1 MALGVRAMKPAVRE
15 TMAANRDAMEWRSRC
30 PISSALDVLGDKWSL
45 LIIRD
50 LMHHETR
57 TYSAFLEKPERISTN
72 ILAARLALLTDLK
85 LIERTSPE
93 ASPRNNAYRL
103 TQSGAALRPVLLE
116 LGRWAQTHLHDTHP
130 DILRIV

>member
-1 MALGVRAMKPAVRE
+1 
-15 TMAANRDAMEWRSRC
+15 MAANRDAMDWRSRC

-85 LIERTSPE
+85 LREYLTPKEGTPE
-93 ASPRNNAYRL
+93 QKEWRSASPDPFNYVDQMFKQARP
-103 TQSGAALRPVLLE
+103 GAESSPAPTV
-116 LGRWAQTHLHDTHP
+116 DTP
-130 DILRIV
+130 IPPGPTAPAPKGG